1 MKEEYDFSEAKRG
14 AVVPMAPSKTQ
25 VTIALD
31 DEVLEWFRTQ
41 IHKAGGG
48 DYQALINTALREY
61 INLREKPLEQMLR
74 RVIREEIGP
83 HA

>member
-1 MKEEYDFSEAKRG
+1 M
-14 AVVPMAPSKTQ
+14 
-25 VTIALD
+25 ALD

-48 DYQALINTALREY
+48 DYRDLINRALREY
-61 INLREKPLEQMLR
+61 INRSEEPLEQMLR

-83 HA
+83 RA